1 MPIIRLFFVVLLLQ
15 LTYASFSQKRDTTE
29 MFYLVEGALL
39 NGVDTV
45 RSVINRHVHTGDTLF
60 EICYDRFSYSYQR
73 SRSVCYSFSTKSP
86 VNEVKYVSSRD
97 F

>member
-1 MPIIRLFFVVLLLQ
+1 MQIIRLFFVVLLLQ
-15 LTYASFSQKRDTTE
+15 LTYASFSQKRDTAE
-29 MFYLVEGALL
+29 MFYLFEGGLI
-39 NGVDTV
+39 GVDTI
-45 RSVINRHVHTGDTLF
+45 RSVITRHVHTGDTLF